1 MSTGLPCPKTASCAV
16 EKTETRMLSSSSNR
30 NLLRPT
36 IRWRLALA
44 AVLLG
49 LAGILSAQQSPPPT
63 TPESGY
69 MRVLVRPTHPAV
81 FDAQHRPIT
90 AGGFVD
96 GAPVVF
102 EDVTH
107 QSGLDQ
113 FHHQSGNPPNLNI
126 LEVDGSGVALLDY
139 DNDGWLD
146 IYLLNGSTLD
156 AYKGKEPAPRAM
168 LLHNNHDGTFTDVT
182 AKAGVVNERWG
193 FGVAVGDYDNDGWP
207 DIYVANFGK
216 NRLYHNNHDGTF

>member
-1 MSTGLPCPKTASCAV
+1 KG
-16 EKTETRMLSSSSNR
+16 
-30 NLLRPT
+30 LLRPGLIT
-36 IRWRLALA
+36 LLVGAVLALLAPILLPQQA
-44 AVLLG
+44 APVG
-49 LAGILSAQQSPPPT
+49 PPS

-69 MRVLVRPTHPAV
+69 MRVLLRPTHPPV

-156 AYKGKEPAPRAM
+156 AYKGREP
-168 LLHNNHDGTFTDVT
+168 
-182 AKAGVVNERWG
+182 
-193 FGVAVGDYDNDGWP
+193 
-207 DIYVANFGK
+207 
-216 NRLYHNNHDGTF
+216 

>member
-1 MSTGLPCPKTASCAV
+1 
-16 EKTETRMLSSSSNR
+16 MLNSRRNR
-30 NLLRPT
+30 KFVRPT
-36 IRWRLALA
+36 MRRRIAVA
-44 AVLLG
+44 AAMIGLLPMPQ
-49 LAGILSAQQSPPPT
+49 AQTPPAAAAPQN
-63 TPESGY
+63 PSESGY
-69 MRVLVRPTHPAV
+69 MRVLIRPTHPAV

-90 AGGFVD
+90 AGGFLE

-139 DNDGWLD
+139 DNDGWMD
-146 IYLLNGSTLD
+146 IYLLNGSTLA
-156 AYKGKEPAPRAM
+156 AYQGKEPAPRAM

-182 AKAGVVNERWG
+182 EKAGV
-193 FGVAVGDYDNDGWP
+193 
-207 DIYVANFGK
+207 ANG
-216 NRLYHNNHDGTF
+216 